1 MSISPY
7 LLQKRFVCLSLQ
19 GSSYSEILIQNI
31 NKDFL
36 AKENNLIQK
45 RRRICGLVA
54 YDLYWIMVN
63 PNKTLAC
70 PKGTQNKKKRNPKQV
85 HVTKTTTKTTPMAKY
100 DRF

>member
-54 YDLYWIMVN
+54 YDLLDHGTVH
-63 PNKTLAC
+63 PNKISFVSFVFI
-70 PKGTQNKKKRNPKQV
+70 PSI
-85 HVTKTTTKTTPMAKY
+85 
-100 DRF
+100 